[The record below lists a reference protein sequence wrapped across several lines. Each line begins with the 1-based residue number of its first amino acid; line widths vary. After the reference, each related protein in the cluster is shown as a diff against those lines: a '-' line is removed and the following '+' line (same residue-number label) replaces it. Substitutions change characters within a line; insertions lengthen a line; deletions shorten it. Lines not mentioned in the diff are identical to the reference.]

1 MFSNEEEISETSG
14 KKGGKGCFCK
24 KIESWEFP
32 GGPVVQN
39 LPSVAGDA
47 S

>member
-14 KKGGKGCFCK
+14 EKGGKVCFSQ

-32 GGPVVQN
+32 GGPVVKN